1 MQHRLHFEL
10 VNKMLQDV
18 RTSSARFGGITVLLA
33 GDPRQCLPVVP
44 KASPTQI
51 LDACIMN
58 ADFWGE
64 VQILHLSTNMRLLAA
79 VHRMTETE
87 LAKSREFADWLLG
100 VGDGSANIDG
110 GDTITLPD
118 HLCLPVD
125 SRHKTGLIN
134 HVYPLSADDLTL
146 MSTENKVAYFRDR
159 AILAPK
165 NADVDELNN
174 MIIELLPGDAQTFYS
189 ADSVDEEDGSL
200 YPTEYSNTLNI
211 PGMPLHAV
219 RLKVGCTA
227 MLLRNMDPGAGLCN
241 GTRLLL
247 TRLQSRVLEAIVL
260 TGDHAG
266 QTIPLPRI
274 TLKNASS
281 ADLPLTLYRTQ
292 FPIRLAMAMTINKS
306 QGQSLGHVG
315 VCLENPVFSH
325 GQLYVALSRASNV
338 HGVKVLLP
346 TTTSTQQN
354 ASHNVTDNIVFRRIF
369 DSMA

>member
-1 MQHRLHFEL
+1 
-10 VNKMLQDV
+10 MLQDV
-18 RTSSARFGGITVLLA
+18 RTSLARFGGITVLLA

-79 VHRMTETE
+79 VYRMTETE

-134 HVYPLSADDLTL
+134 H
-146 MSTENKVAYFRDR
+146 
-159 AILAPK
+159 

-174 MIIELLPGDAQTFYS
+174 MIIELLPGDAQTIYS

-200 YPTEYSNTLNI
+200 YPTEYLNTLNI

-247 TRLQSRVLEAIVL
+247 TRLQSRVLEAIIL

-266 QTIPLPRI
+266 QTILLPRI

-325 GQLYVALSRASNV
+325 RQLYVALSQASNV

-346 TTTSTQQN
+346 TTTGTQQN